1 MVTDVHTYPE
11 ETVVFTATLPRS
23 GFGPRLTA
31 RAGEVWRAM
40 QDVVADQ
47 SNSVGWTPEA
57 YVKAGTM
64 FVVRSMT
71 VRHAREVK
79 VDEVLTGR
87 TWPSKARRAMLF
99 TRQVRMF
106 DTGKTL
112 VASATQEWALLT
124 VHDLQPTR
132 AGQEL
137 FDAFKIYEGH
147 PDLEELPAPRW
158 KEDAQPQRFEFTVWH
173 GWMDPNGHANHAAY
187 VDYCDEAV
195 ARILASEGK
204 DPQRVVAIAET
215 VHFRAAITGGDVV
228 TVETLE
234 LPSTPE
240 GRLFTHRLLVNGKVC
255 ATATLL
261 RTLA

>member
-1 MVTDVHTYPE
+1 MHTYPE
-11 ETVVFTATLPRS
+11 ATVPFTATLPRS

-106 DTGKTL
+106 SAENEL

-124 VHDLQPTR
+124 VKDLQPTR
-132 AGQEL
+132 AGPEL
-137 FDAFKIYEGH
+137 FAAFHIYEGA
-147 PDLEELPAPRW
+147 PDEAELPVPRW
-158 KEDAQPQRFEFTVWH
+158 SDDAQPHRFEFTVWH

-195 ARILASEGK
+195 ARILAAEGR
-204 DPQRVVAIAET
+204 DPQRTVPRAET
-215 VHFRAAITGGDVV
+215 VHFRASITAGDVV

-234 LPSTPE
+234 LPATPE
-240 GRLFTHRLLVNGKVC
+240 GRRFTHRLLVSGKVC

-261 RTLA
+261 RAMS

>member
-1 MVTDVHTYPE
+1 MHACPDAALP
-11 ETVVFTATLPRS
+11 FPATLPRS

-31 RAGEVWRAM
+31 RAGDVWRAM

-47 SNSVGWTPEA
+47 SNSVGWTPA
-57 YVKAGTM
+57 RYAQAGTM

-71 VRHAREVK
+71 VRHRREVK
-79 VDEVLTGR
+79 VDEALTGR

-99 TRQVRMF
+99 TRQVRLF
-106 DTGKTL
+106 GDAGEL

-132 AGQEL
+132 AGPEL
-137 FDAFKIYEGH
+137 FAAFHLFEGFA
-147 PDLEELPAPRW
+147 DEAELPVPRFPD
-158 KEDAQPQRFEFTVWH
+158 DAQPRRFDFTVWH

-187 VDYCDEAV
+187 VDYCDEGV
-195 ARILASEGK
+195 ARILAAEGK
-204 DPQRVVAIAET
+204 DPQRLVALAET
-215 VHFRAAITGGDVV
+215 VHFRASITAGDVV

-234 LPSTPE
+234 LPATPE
-240 GRLFTHRLLVNGKVC
+240 GRLFTHRLLVGGKVC

-261 RTLA
+261 RALA

>member
-1 MVTDVHTYPE
+1 MHTFPDA
-11 ETVVFTATLPRS
+11 TLPFTATLSHS

-40 QDVVADQ
+40 QDVVAEQ
-47 SNSVGWTPEA
+47 SNSVGWTPER
-57 YVKAGTM
+57 YVQSGTM

-71 VRHAREVK
+71 VRHHREVK
-79 VDEVLTGR
+79 VDEVLSGR

-99 TRQVRMF
+99 TRQVRLF
-106 DTGKTL
+106 GRTEDL

-132 AGQEL
+132 AGQDL

-147 PDLEELPAPRW
+147 PDVAELPVPRFA
-158 KEDAQPQRFEFTVWH
+158 EAAQPHRFEFTVWH

-195 ARILASEGK
+195 ARIVASEGK
-204 DPQRVVAIAET
+204 DPQRTVALAET
-215 VHFRAAITGGDVV
+215 VHFRASITGGDVV

-234 LPSTPE
+234 LPATPE

-261 RTLA
+261 RTFA